1 MAKIKTPPPLVPNL
15 ILKLLLRGED
25 FCEFSGDIEEIYL
38 YKCAH
43 ESKHRAKFW
52 YWLRVLESIPRLVT
66 DKIHW
71 RIIMLKNYLKIA
83 LRNFLRY
90 KGYSIINIAGF
101 ATGMSVCLL
110 ILSFVRHELSY
121 DTYHKD
127 GDRVYRIVL
136 DSRTPT
142 ANRIFAPISPMV
154 APTLKA
160 DFPQVEQA
168 ARSLTTSS
176 RLVRRG
182 ETFFYEDR
190 FMYVDPELFDVL
202 TIPFIQ
208 GNPKEA
214 LIRPH
219 TLVISERISLKYFGH
234 SNPIGETIEINNE
247 TFEITG
253 IVVNPP
259 ENTHLKYD
267 LIASMETLSGW
278 GEMNNWYSTMFYSYL
293 KLRPNVNVEEFSQQV
308 SNLADKYVGEQLKEW
323 GNIDHYFL
331 QPISSIHLHSHIRY
345 EVEASGNPL
354 YATIFSFVGMFIL
367 LLACLNFMNL
377 STARSAKRAKEVGI
391 RKVVGARRLQLVN
404 QFFGE
409 SLLVSLLSLGLAML
423 IAKLTIPVVTRFT
436 GIALNFGQI
445 LTPGVILS
453 LICGSIL
460 VGLATGTYPAL
471 VLSAFRP
478 VSSLKG
484 ILRSD
489 SRGFALRTVLVV
501 FQFVISVILIF
512 GTLVMSSQFEF
523 MKTQHLGFKKE
534 QKLILPLRGG
544 ISIQENYESVKDLFS
559 NHPSLSDAS
568 VSSTVPGR
576 SVSNFGVSLVGEEDP
591 KNQSMF
597 HMYFDHDFIP
607 DYGIDMVAGRAF
619 QKDMSTDIAGA
630 FLINEAAVTAFGWSS
645 PEEALGKQLRTG
657 FGGRLNPIIGVTKNF
672 HYRGLQ
678 SEVEPLVMEFLPEM
692 FRYVTLSINI
702 SNLKE
707 TLAFIE
713 SQWKSMYPNNPF
725 ENFFLDT
732 DFDQQYRSDEQVGKI
747 FSIFTVLGLFIACL
761 GLLGLASFTAES
773 RTKEIGIRK
782 VFGASIAGIVIMLSK
797 KFTKWVL
804 LANVIAWPLA
814 YYIMSRWLKN
824 FAHRTDIN
832 ILIFVLSGLLV
843 LAIALLTV
851 SFQSIRAAHANPV
864 DSLRYE

>member
-1 MAKIKTPPPLVPNL
+1 
-15 ILKLLLRGED
+15 
-25 FCEFSGDIEEIYL
+25 
-38 YKCAH
+38 
-43 ESKHRAKFW
+43 
-52 YWLRVLESIPRLVT
+52 
-66 DKIHW
+66 
-71 RIIMLKNYLKIA
+71 
-83 LRNFLRY
+83 
-90 KGYSIINIAGF
+90 
-101 ATGMSVCLL
+101 
-110 ILSFVRHELSY
+110 
-121 DTYHKD
+121 
-127 GDRVYRIVL
+127 
-136 DSRTPT
+136 
-142 ANRIFAPISPMV
+142 
-154 APTLKA
+154 
-160 DFPQVEQA
+160 
-168 ARSLTTSS
+168 
-176 RLVRRG
+176 
-182 ETFFYEDR
+182 
-190 FMYVDPELFDVL
+190 
-202 TIPFIQ
+202 
-208 GNPKEA
+208 
-214 LIRPH
+214 
-219 TLVISERISLKYFGH
+219 
-234 SNPIGETIEINNE
+234 
-247 TFEITG
+247 
-253 IVVNPP
+253 
-259 ENTHLKYD
+259 
-267 LIASMETLSGW
+267 
-278 GEMNNWYSTMFYSYL
+278 
-293 KLRPNVNVEEFSQQV
+293 
-308 SNLADKYVGEQLKEW
+308 
-323 GNIDHYFL
+323 
-331 QPISSIHLHSHIRY
+331 
-345 EVEASGNPL
+345 
-354 YATIFSFVGMFIL
+354 
-367 LLACLNFMNL
+367 
-377 STARSAKRAKEVGI
+377 
-391 RKVVGARRLQLVN
+391 
-404 QFFGE
+404 
-409 SLLVSLLSLGLAML
+409 
-423 IAKLTIPVVTRFT
+423 
-436 GIALNFGQI
+436 LNFGQL
-445 LTPGVILS
+445 LTPGIILS
-453 LICGSIL
+453 LIGGSIL
-460 VGLATGTYPAL
+460 VGLAAGTYTAL

-568 VSSTVPGR
+568 VSSTIPGR

-607 DYGIDMVAGRAF
+607 DYGIDMAAGRAF
-619 QKDMSTDIAGA
+619 QRDMSTDIAGA
-630 FLINEAAVTAFGWSS
+630 FLINEAAVKAFGWSS

-657 FGGRLNPIIGVTKNF
+657 YGGRVNPIIGVTKNF

-678 SEVEPLVMEFLPEM
+678 TEVEPLVMEFLPEM
-692 FRYVTLSINI
+692 FRYVTLSIDI

-782 VFGASIAGIVIMLSK
+782 VFGASITGIVIMLSK
-797 KFTKWVL
+797 KFSKWVL

-824 FAHRTDIN
+824 FAYRTDIN

>member
-25 FCEFSGDIEEIYL
+25 FYEFSGDIEEIYL

-66 DKIHW
+66 EKIHW
-71 RIIMLKNYLKIA
+71 RTIMLKNYLKIA

-90 KGYSIINIAGF
+90 KGYSVINIAGF
-101 ATGMSVCLL
+101 ATAMSVCLL

-142 ANRIFAPISPMV
+142 GNRVFAPISPMV
-154 APTLKA
+154 TPTLKT

-168 ARSLTTSS
+168 ARILTTSN

-202 TIPFIQ
+202 TIQFIQ

-219 TLVISERISLKYFGH
+219 TLVISERMSLKYYGH

-253 IVVNPP
+253 IVVNSP

-267 LIASMETLSGW
+267 LIASMETLNGW

-308 SNLADKYVGEQLKEW
+308 SNLADKYVGEQLKKW
-323 GNIDHYFL
+323 GNTDHYFL

-345 EVEASGNPL
+345 EAEASGNPL
-354 YATIFSFVGMFIL
+354 YVTIFSFVGIFIL
-367 LLACLNFMNL
+367 LIACLNFMNL

-391 RKVVGARRLQLVN
+391 RKVVGARRLQLVY
-404 QFFGE
+404 QFLGE
-409 SLLVSLLSLGLAML
+409 SILVSLLSLGLAKL
-423 IAKLTIPVVTRFT
+423 IAKLTIPVVTRLT
-436 GIALNFGQI
+436 GIALNFGQL
-445 LTPGVILS
+445 LTPGIILS
-453 LICGSIL
+453 LIGGSIL
-460 VGLATGTYPAL
+460 VGLAAGTYPAL

-478 VSSLKG
+478 VYSLKG
-484 ILRSD
+484 ILRRD

-512 GTLVMSSQFEF
+512 GTLVMSNQFEF

-544 ISIQENYESVKDLFS
+544 ISIQKNYESVKNHFS
-559 NHPSLSDAS
+559 KHPSLSDAT

-576 SVSNFGVSLVGEEDP
+576 SVSNFGISLVGEEDP

-607 DYGIDMVAGRAF
+607 VYEIDMAAGRAF
-619 QKDMSTDIAGA
+619 QKEMSTDISGA
-630 FLINEAAVTAFGWSS
+630 FLINEAAVKAFGWSR
-645 PEEALGKQLRTG
+645 PEEALGKRLRTG
-657 FGGRLNPIIGVTKNF
+657 FGGRVNPIIGVTKNF

-692 FRYVTLSINI
+692 FRYVTLSIDI

-732 DFDQQYRSDEQVGKI
+732 EFDQQYRSDEQVGKI
-747 FSIFTVLGLFIACL
+747 FSIFTLLGLFIACL
-761 GLLGLASFTAES
+761 GLLGLSSFTAES

-782 VFGASIAGIVIMLSK
+782 VFGASIAGIVIMQSK
-797 KFTKWVL
+797 NFTKWVL

-824 FAHRTDIN
+824 FAYRTDIN
-832 ILIFVLSGLLV
+832 IMIFVLSGLLV

-851 SFQSIRAAHANPV
+851 SFQSIRAARANPV